1 MDWRTCEQ
9 LRLGGMNMEL
19 ITKQIFELENE
30 LLKSETRK
38 SAEKLSKLL
47 SEDFIEYCSSGTIY
61 HYNKGDIFD
70 EGSTSYEIEEF
81 TTKQL
86 SNDCILATYK
96 VIKHNEL
103 NEDKKYSL
111 RSSIWKLSD
120 GKWKMIF
127 HQGTNKKNVF
137 LK

>member
-1 MDWRTCEQ
+1 MSKKEEV
-9 LRLGGMNMEL
+9 NVEL

-38 SAEKLSKLL
+38 SAEKISELL
-47 SEDFIEYCSSGTIY
+47 SEDFVEYCSSGTIY

-70 EGSTSYEIEEF
+70 EGSISSEINYEIEEF

-86 SNDCILATYK
+86 SSDCILATYK

>member
-1 MDWRTCEQ
+1 MSKKEEV
-9 LRLGGMNMEL
+9 NVEL

-38 SAEKLSKLL
+38 SAEKISELL
-47 SEDFIEYCSSGTIY
+47 SEDFVEYCSSGTIY

-70 EGSTSYEIEEF
+70 EGSTSSEINYEIEEF

-120 GKWKMIF
+120 EKWKMIF